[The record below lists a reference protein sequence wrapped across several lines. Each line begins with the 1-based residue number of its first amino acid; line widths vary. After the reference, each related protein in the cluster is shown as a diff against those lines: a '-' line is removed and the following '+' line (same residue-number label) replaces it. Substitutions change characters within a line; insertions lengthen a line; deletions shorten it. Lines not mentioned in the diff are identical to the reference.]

1 MRLAT
6 SSLGASV
13 LAAALAAGLGAPS
26 LASEP
31 PVVAEATITEAAFA
45 GLVEQAAAEAIK
57 ARVAPPDYFEVVACR
72 MDGGSR
78 PEAGSIRLEVLD
90 AEGPNG
96 SGVARVRLR
105 VLAGDK
111 PAGEARAT
119 VRGEV
124 RGPVLVSR
132 ATLRRGVPVPLDAVE
147 IAETVVT
154 RLTDPPLRGTG
165 EVRGQVP
172 LRTIAAGQV
181 LTASLLGGPTVVRRG
196 QPVTLKIENSRFSVA
211 ASGTARRDGAVGD
224 SVPAVNAAT
233 GSMVIGRVQ
242 PDGSLL
248 VLRPVESRRRKS

>member
-1 MRLAT
+1 MRRAT
-6 SSLGASV
+6 SSLSASI

-26 LASEP
+26 LASGP
-31 PVVAEATITEAAFA
+31 PAVAEATLTEAAFA

-78 PEAGSIRLEVLD
+78 PEAGPVRLEVLD

-96 SGVARVRLR
+96 SGVARVRFR
-105 VLAGDK
+105 VLAGEK

-147 IAETVVT
+147 IAETAVT

-165 EVRGQVP
+165 EVRGRVP

-196 QPVTLKIENSRFSVA
+196 QPVTLKIDNPRFSVV

-224 SVPAVNAAT
+224 SVPAENVAT
-233 GSMVIGRVQ
+233 GAVVIGRVQ
-242 PDGSLL
+242 PDGTLL
-248 VLRPVESRRRKS
+248 VLRSGESKRRKS